1 MQNQIIESV
10 HRSVLPRHVREKLR
24 EAEYVR
30 IIYEP
35 DEEANMPPEEDFKP
49 EFIKLVKESEKDF
62 QEGRYVSFETR
73 EEENKF
79 FESLK
84 KNNEQKHI

>member
-1 MQNQIIESV
+1 M
-10 HRSVLPRHVREKLR
+10 
-24 EAEYVR
+24 
-30 IIYEP
+30 
-35 DEEANMPPEEDFKP
+35 EEDFES

-84 KNNEQKHI
+84 KKQ